1 MIEGWSGLDLAAGG
15 IILGS
20 TVAALFKGLAASL
33 ISLGSVVAG
42 VALAL
47 LFHPAAAALLARL
60 GVGQPLDLLLG
71 FAAIFCGSLVAGAV
85 LIRLADS
92 VLQALF
98 LKWADR
104 MFGAA
109 FGLLRGWLIVTV
121 GVMAL
126 AAFSVANPLLAQ
138 SRTGAFFL
146 ASADFLTEVAPED
159 FRSRFE
165 QGYEEIYQR
174 WIEGDGQGD
183 GLP

>member
-1 MIEGWSGLDLAAGG
+1 MIDGWSGLDLAAGG

-20 TVAALFKGLAASL
+20 AVAALFKGLAASL
-33 ISLGSVVAG
+33 ISLGSVAAG
-42 VALAL
+42 FVLAL

-60 GVGQPLDLLLG
+60 GMAPPLNLLLG
-71 FAAIFCGSLVAGAV
+71 FAAIFCGCLLAGTV

-92 VLQALF
+92 VLKALF

-104 MFGAA
+104 LAGAA

-174 WIEGDGQGD
+174 WIERDGPGGGQ
-183 GLP
+183 P